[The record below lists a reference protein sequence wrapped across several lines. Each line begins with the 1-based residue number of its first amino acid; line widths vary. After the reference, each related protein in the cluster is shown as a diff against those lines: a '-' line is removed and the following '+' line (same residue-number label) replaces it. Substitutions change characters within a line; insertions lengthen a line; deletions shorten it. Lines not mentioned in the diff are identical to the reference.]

1 VRLAASQCG
10 LCDTYYVAHVKE
22 ACAFLGEGNG
32 RIPAAEARVHGRQ
45 RSLEG
50 DELHF
55 GVHTEMLY
63 ARAVPPVLG
72 AQWTGI
78 VTSIAL
84 ALLRSGAVDGVV
96 CCGSD
101 DANALKPRPMLA
113 LTEEDIMASRGV
125 KPMLSPSLNVLAEV
139 EARGIKRL
147 LFIGVGCAV
156 QALRA
161 VEPHL
166 GLDALYVMGT
176 NCTDNGKEE
185 GLAKFLN
192 AVSDDPAT
200 VTGYECAARA
210 RARCVAGVAWRARHV
225 SSFPASPP
233 PSLRST

>member
-1 VRLAASQCG
+1 
-10 LCDTYYVAHVKE
+10 VAHVKE

-45 RSLEG
+45 RSLDT

-63 ARAVPPVLG
+63 ARALPPVPG

-84 ALLRSGAVDGVV
+84 ALLRSGVVDGVV
-96 CCGSD
+96 CCGS
-101 DANALKPRPMLA
+101 AATNALKPRPMLA
-113 LTEEDIMASRGV
+113 LTEEDILASRGV

-166 GLDALYVMGT
+166 GLDALYVMG
-176 NCTDNGKEE
+176 
-185 GLAKFLN
+185 A
-192 AVSDDPAT
+192 
-200 VTGYECAARA
+200 
-210 RARCVAGVAWRARHV
+210 
-225 SSFPASPP
+225 
-233 PSLRST
+233 